1 MKVLIADD
9 DPVTR
14 MLLSSRLRSSDYNVT
29 VVEDGDAAMRVL
41 AEDDDIRIVLL
52 DWEMPGASGVEVC
65 RFIRK
70 QQRKRYPY
78 VVLVTSRDENED
90 VVHGLDAGA
99 DDYVVK
105 PINAVVLELRL
116 RAACRMLSMQDEL
129 MRVRDALRI
138 EAMHDALTGL
148 VNRAAICRSLDQ
160 EVARGSRS
168 GKPVG
173 VVLLDVDHFKS
184 INDSYGH
191 ASGDLVLKAVSDC
204 LKQGVRS
211 YDFVARYGGEEFLL
225 VLPECEW
232 RGAKRVAERAREAL
246 EAVRLELPHSVL
258 RVTASFG
265 VSSTAQAR
273 SAEAAQLLSAADRA
287 LYRAKRR
294 GRNRVEVCSHEDFDR
309 TTPLSG
315 APALP
320 QTG

>member
-1 MKVLIADD
+1 VKVLIADD
-9 DPVTR
+9 DPMTR
-14 MLLSSRLRSSDYNVT
+14 MLLSSRLRNADYEVV
-29 VVEDGDAAMRVL
+29 VVEDGDAAMQAL
-41 AEDDDIRIVLL
+41 ASDENIRIALL
-52 DWEMPGASGVEVC
+52 DWEMPGAAGVEVC
-65 RFIRK
+65 RFIRA
-70 QQRKRYPY
+70 QQRKQYPY

-90 VVHGLDAGA
+90 VVQGLDAGA

-129 MRVRDALRI
+129 MRARDALRI

-148 VNRAAICRSLDQ
+148 VNRAAIRRSLDQ
-160 EVARGSRS
+160 EIARGSRS

-173 VVLLDVDHFKS
+173 IVLLDIDHFKS
-184 INDSYGH
+184 INDTYGH
-191 ASGDLVLKAVSDC
+191 ASGDRVLVAVADC
-204 LKQGVRS
+204 LKDCVRS

-246 EAVRLELPHSVL
+246 EAQRVELPNSAL

-265 VSSTAQAR
+265 VSSTAQVR
-273 SAEAAQLLSAADRA
+273 SSEAVQLLAAADRA
-287 LYRAKRR
+287 LYRGKRN
-294 GRNRVEVCSHEDFDR
+294 GRNRVEVCSTEDFES

-315 APALP
+315 APAQL
-320 QTG
+320 QAG